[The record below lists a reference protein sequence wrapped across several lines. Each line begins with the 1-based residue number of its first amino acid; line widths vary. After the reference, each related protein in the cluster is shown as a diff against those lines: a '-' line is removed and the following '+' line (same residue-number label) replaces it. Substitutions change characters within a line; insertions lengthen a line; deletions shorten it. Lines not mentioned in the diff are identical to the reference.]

1 MDRRKSLYSSE
12 VLLLC
17 VVNKT
22 HTGRWRQCVHANGI
36 HPKSTRR
43 SNTKTNIDIF
53 SAERAS
59 CLLLDNAEVTQLSL
73 HQTFYAVGT
82 SFVVPVKI
90 VHCQV
95 REFITPA
102 ETKRLSLPTARRN
115 TWCVLES
122 QSSKP
127 TRLLFVSH
135 TRKPGGNS
143 RK

>member
-1 MDRRKSLYSSE
+1 MEAVCSRKRNLPKVHTAFQHEDQHRR
-12 VLLLC
+12 
-17 VVNKT
+17 
-22 HTGRWRQCVHANGI
+22 
-36 HPKSTRR
+36 
-43 SNTKTNIDIF
+43 
-53 SAERAS
+53 
-59 CLLLDNAEVTQLSL
+59 LLLDNAEVTQLSL
-73 HQTFYAVGT
+73 HQAFYAVGT

-122 QSSKP
+122 LSSKP

-135 TRKPGGNS
+135 TRVNRVGIHENS
-143 RK
+143 LLYRPT